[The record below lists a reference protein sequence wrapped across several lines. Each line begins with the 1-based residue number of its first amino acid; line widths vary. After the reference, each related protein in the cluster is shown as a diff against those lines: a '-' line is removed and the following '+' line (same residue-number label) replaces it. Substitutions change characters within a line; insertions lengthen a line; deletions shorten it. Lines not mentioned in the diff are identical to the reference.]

1 MTDTLPDMSPD
12 MTPDEALALEWA
24 LGVLDEPARA
34 AAEARRQAEPA
45 FAALCAHWAASLAP
59 LSDEVDPVKPSRG
72 VWETIEAE
80 IVRPSFNGT
89 EEAPATRSRPSFWAS
104 LAVWRTATAAFAAL
118 ALALLVARP
127 TQTIVVQQPPSAAAG
142 SLLATTLSGEA
153 GDALATAQL
162 DTDRRQIILSPV
174 KAASAGDR
182 VPELWLIPADGT
194 PRSLGVISL
203 GGAQRVTVPETV
215 LQLVADGATLAVSLE
230 PVGGSP
236 TGLPTG
242 PVVATGKLATI

>member
-1 MTDTLPDMSPD
+1 MTDELPDMSPD

-45 FAALCAHWAASLAP
+45 FAALCAHWAATLAP
-59 LSDEVDPVKPSRG
+59 LSDEVEPVKPSRA
-72 VWETIEAE
+72 VWQAIEAE
-80 IVRPSFNGT
+80 IAPPSFIGT
-89 EEAPATRSRPSFWAS
+89 EEAPAARTRPSIWAS
-104 LAVWRTATAAFAAL
+104 LALWRTATAAFAAL
-118 ALALLVARP
+118 ALALLVAQP
-127 TQTIVVQQPPSAAAG
+127 TRTVIVQQAAPAQG
-142 SLLATTLSGEA
+142 GALLATTLAGET

-162 DTDRRQIILSPV
+162 DTERRQVILAPV
-174 KAASAGDR
+174 TTASAGDR
-182 VPELWLIPADGT
+182 VLELWLIPADGK

-215 LQLVADGATLAVSLE
+215 LQLVANGAVLAVSLE

>member
-1 MTDTLPDMSPD
+1 MTDALPD

-59 LSDEVDPVKPSRG
+59 LSDDVKPVKPSRA
-72 VWETIEAE
+72 VWEAIEAE
-80 IVRPSFNGT
+80 IAPPAFVGT
-89 EEAPATRSRPSFWAS
+89 EEKAPSRPRTSVWSS
-104 LAVWRTATAAFAAL
+104 LALWRTATAGFAAL
-118 ALALLVARP
+118 ALALLVAQP
-127 TQTIVVQQPPSAAAG
+127 TQTIIVQAPPSATSG
-142 SLLATTLSGEA
+142 NLLTTTLSAEG
-153 GDALATAQL
+153 GGALATAQL
-162 DTDRRQIILSPV
+162 DTERREVILAPV
-174 KAASAGDR
+174 TEASSGDR
-182 VPELWLIPADGT
+182 VPELWLIPADGR

-215 LQLVADGATLAVSLE
+215 LQLVAEGATLAVSLE
-230 PVGGSP
+230 PAGGSP
-236 TGLPTG
+236 TGAPTG